1 MDFAVIIL
9 SQNYWSQT
17 THLIY
22 MFVRLNK
29 VDAEF
34 T

>member
-9 SQNYWSQT
+9 SQT